1 MNDND
6 ISCPRCGHVF
16 PLDAALAARI
26 EARFAAEEK
35 SRIEAA
41 VREAEARARGE
52 LAAHTAALQKLL
64 EEQTARARE
73 AEAREL
79 GERQRAQELE
89 QARQQAVERARLEV
103 EERLRREAQ
112 ERIAQAEERAR
123 AQLAPELE
131 LLRQQLHNQERKT
144 LEAQQRE
151 LELTRQAEELR
162 LRQRELDLE
171 LERRLAAARA
181 EDERRLR
188 ELLAQEHGLK
198 LAERDK
204 QIADLRRLI
213 EEMKQKS
220 EQGSQE
226 LQGEVL
232 ELDLQAAL
240 ERQFPHDL
248 ITPVPKGAAGADLLQ
263 TVRNG
268 QGGDCGLIVWET
280 KNTRH
285 WSHGWLAKLRDD
297 TRAAG
302 GDLCVLVSAALP
314 EGVGEFALL
323 EGVWVASRRVWPALA
338 VALREQLMQ
347 VAFAR
352 AAASGE
358 NEKMALVYRYL
369 TSEQFRH
376 KIEAIV
382 EAFSAMQGQLAA
394 ERRAM
399 ERIWKEREKQIE
411 RVIRNTAG
419 MYGELRGIAGAGL
432 PEVKGMSLDA
442 VTLLPGAE
450 TADPQ

>member
-6 ISCPRCGHVF
+6 ISCPRCGYVF

-26 EARFAAEEK
+26 EARYAAEERA
-35 SRIEAA
+35 RIEAA
-41 VREAEARARGE
+41 VREAEA
-52 LAAHTAALQKLL
+52 
-64 EEQTARARE
+64 
-73 AEAREL
+73 
-79 GERQRAQELE
+79 
-89 QARQQAVERARLEV
+89 
-103 EERLRREAQ
+103 
-112 ERIAQAEERAR
+112 RAR

-131 LLRQQLHNQERKT
+131 LLRQQLARQEEKM

-151 LELTRQAEELR
+151 LELARQANELR
-162 LRQRELDLE
+162 QKQRELDLE
-171 LERRLAAARA
+171 LERRLAAARS

-204 QIADLRRLI
+204 QIADLHRLI
-213 EEMKQKS
+213 EEMKRKS

-232 ELDLQAAL
+232 ELDIQAAL
-240 ERQFPHDL
+240 ERHFPQDA
-248 ITPVPKGAAGADLLQ
+248 IAPVPKGTAGADLIQ

-268 QGGDCGLIVWET
+268 QGQDCGLIVWET

-297 TRAAG
+297 TRAVG
-302 GDLCVLVSAALP
+302 GDLCVLISTALP
-314 EGVGEFALL
+314 EGVGEFAHL

-338 VALREQLMQ
+338 VALREQLIQ

-411 RVIRNTAG
+411 RVIRSTAG

-432 PEVKGMSLDA
+432 AEVKAFSLDA
-442 VTLLPGAE
+442 VTLLPGGE